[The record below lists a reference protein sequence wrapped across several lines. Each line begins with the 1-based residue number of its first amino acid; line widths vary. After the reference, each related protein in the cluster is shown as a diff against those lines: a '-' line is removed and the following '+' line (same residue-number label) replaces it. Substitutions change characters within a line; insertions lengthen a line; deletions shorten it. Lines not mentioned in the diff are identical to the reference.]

1 MIVSRV
7 ASESIRN
14 MNETEDSN
22 KNRNEN
28 MQNDETAPK
37 YVGYDENKLQKIKT
51 TERKRISKVDAK

>member
-22 KNRNEN
+22 KNRKKN
-28 MQNDETAPK
+28 MQNDKTAPK
-37 YVGYDENKLQKIKT
+37 YVGYDENKLQEMKT
-51 TERKRISKVDAK
+51 TGRK